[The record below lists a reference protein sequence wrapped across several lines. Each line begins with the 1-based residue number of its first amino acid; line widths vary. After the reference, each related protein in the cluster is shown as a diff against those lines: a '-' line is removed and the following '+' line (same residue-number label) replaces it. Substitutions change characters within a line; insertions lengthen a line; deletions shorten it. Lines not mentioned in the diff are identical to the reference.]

1 MRHANNVLHRLP
13 CGVQGFPLS
22 GKTQH
27 QVVTRVADGG
37 SVANLVN
44 AHKIMVCYDPDDPQD
59 TLFEMWP
66 THVPEEALNNF
77 RWLKAN
83 YTAPDE
89 YKFLFNPKEIII
101 KFKEAVECMTRGE
114 ILAFVGKSKHHGGDM
129 WPPFDEYKKDY
140 KRLLFDM
147 KRSAW
152 QHSPEHTT
160 QSVRPVVV
168 PIRCRAHRFCH
179 H

>member
-89 YKFLFNPKEIII
+89 YKFLFNPKRE
-101 KFKEAVECMTRGE
+101 
-114 ILAFVGKSKHHGGDM
+114 GDCHQVQGSGRVYDARRD
-129 WPPFDEYKKDY
+129 PRFRRQKQAS
-140 KRLLFDM
+140 R
-147 KRSAW
+147 RRHVA
-152 QHSPEHTT
+152 T
-160 QSVRPVVV
+160 VR
-168 PIRCRAHRFCH
+168 
-179 H
+179 